1 MALFCTIASLRYQ
14 KSHRVKVSYQ
24 TCGVAQKTFSKYI
37 KELVSLKLVDLDD
50 NGYVTFKKFVM
61 CEDYK
66 TNNKLNQILA
76 EADKESRAYKMALYA
91 VEHPKSIDNIDAY
104 VDYIWSG
111 VKRHSDKKN
120 EQIKVRL

>member
-14 KSHRVKVSYQ
+14 HSHRVKVSSQ
-24 TCGVAQKTFSKYI
+24 TCGVAQKTFRKYL
-37 KELVSLKLVDLDD
+37 KELAALKVIAMDEE
-50 NGYVTFKKFVM
+50 YVTFKKFVK

-111 VKRHSDKKN
+111 VKRHSDKKV
-120 EQIKVRL
+120 EQINVPL